1 MSSIP
6 GHGLHLPRLVDPPAS
21 LESDLSLVPISV
33 LPPVAGL
40 APGRSLPVEG
50 SAVTL
55 QFRLDGG
62 IDWGHPGGQWALN
75 EDSRGSSTAVEGIL
89 TETQVSPD
97 CV

>member
-1 MSSIP
+1 M
-6 GHGLHLPRLVDPPAS
+6 
-21 LESDLSLVPISV
+21 
-33 LPPVAGL
+33 
-40 APGRSLPVEG
+40 EG

-89 TETQVSPD
+89 TEKQVSPD